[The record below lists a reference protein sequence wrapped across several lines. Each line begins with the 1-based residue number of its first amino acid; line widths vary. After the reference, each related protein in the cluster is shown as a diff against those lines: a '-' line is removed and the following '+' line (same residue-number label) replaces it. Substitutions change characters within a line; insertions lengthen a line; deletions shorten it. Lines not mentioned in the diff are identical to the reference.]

1 MDNMKLF
8 ERMGMEAIKRWEP
21 FSYDEKV
28 LPQIGAELFEKYE
41 LHKNVDF
48 AGLLHDFIG
57 RQHLDALQNFTPF
70 SDCQLTLFKHS
81 RLFVE
86 VLHWVS
92 GTTSIHDHAFTGC
105 FQLVQGSSL
114 HTVYDFREQERVNS
128 RFRIGDI
135 AFRFAERLRIGD
147 IRPIAQGN
155 DFIHA
160 AFHLA
165 RPSISVVLRTSQ
177 NPDALP
183 QFEYRL
189 PSLAIQPNEVDISIY
204 KRCNALSILRLVN
217 QGLFERGLLKLT
229 ETAAEDV
236 VYWVART
243 LDFSVVGDDFYDQFN
258 DCMRQR
264 KNGDTLAEV
273 IQAEKIN
280 RKLVNLRL
288 NIEEEHLQTFI
299 AALLNIPERDKML
312 GFLAAEIGHEPA
324 KCYLQD
330 VINRIR
336 RHLKQ
341 DQLSQIQEQEISDW
355 VTSKHLCLD
364 QQLVNFSNPLVK
376 VLLDT

>member
-28 LPQIGAELFEKYE
+28 LPQIGAELFE
-41 LHKNVDF
+41 
-48 AGLLHDFIG
+48 
-57 RQHLDALQNFTPF
+57 
-70 SDCQLTLFKHS
+70 
-81 RLFVE
+81 
-86 VLHWVS
+86 
-92 GTTSIHDHAFTGC
+92 
-105 FQLVQGSSL
+105 
-114 HTVYDFREQERVNS
+114 
-128 RFRIGDI
+128 
-135 AFRFAERLRIGD
+135 
-147 IRPIAQGN
+147 
-155 DFIHA
+155 
-160 AFHLA
+160 
-165 RPSISVVLRTSQ
+165 
-177 NPDALP
+177 
-183 QFEYRL
+183 
-189 PSLAIQPNEVDISIY
+189 
-204 KRCNALSILRLVN
+204 
-217 QGLFERGLLKLT
+217 RGLIKLT

-236 VYWVART
+236 VYWVARI

-324 KCYLQD
+324 KYYLQD

-341 DQLSQIQEQEISDW
+341 DQLSQIQKQEISDW

>member
-28 LPQIGAELFEKYE
+28 LPQIGAE
-41 LHKNVDF
+41 
-48 AGLLHDFIG
+48 
-57 RQHLDALQNFTPF
+57 
-70 SDCQLTLFKHS
+70 
-81 RLFVE
+81 
-86 VLHWVS
+86 
-92 GTTSIHDHAFTGC
+92 
-105 FQLVQGSSL
+105 
-114 HTVYDFREQERVNS
+114 
-128 RFRIGDI
+128 
-135 AFRFAERLRIGD
+135 
-147 IRPIAQGN
+147 
-155 DFIHA
+155 
-160 AFHLA
+160 
-165 RPSISVVLRTSQ
+165 
-177 NPDALP
+177 
-183 QFEYRL
+183 
-189 PSLAIQPNEVDISIY
+189 
-204 KRCNALSILRLVN
+204 
-217 QGLFERGLLKLT
+217 LFERGLLKLT

-341 DQLSQIQEQEISDW
+341 DQLSQIQEQEIADW